1 MTSAQLPQTTAAM
14 FNRILLPTDGS
25 ELARKAATMAIS
37 LARAHGA
44 SLVALHV
51 FPRLPGAHHG
61 AAAPFLK
68 QLEGEYEKGQSAE
81 AEAMLESIAAEAAT
95 AGVPTEMIVIES
107 EDIHSRILEIA
118 ARRGCDL
125 ICMASHSRSEL
136 AAVMLGSVTHKVL
149 THSPIPVLV
158 VR

>member
-1 MTSAQLPQTTAAM
+1 MTRTQLAQETDAM
-14 FNRILLPTDGS
+14 FKRILLATDGS
-25 ELARKAATMAIS
+25 ELAGKAATMAIA

-44 SLVALHV
+44 SLIALHI
-51 FPRLPGAHHG
+51 FPHLPGAHHG

-68 QLEGEYEKGQSAE
+68 QLEDGYEKGQSAE
-81 AEAMLESIAAEAAT
+81 SEAMLNAIAADAAA
-95 AGVPTEMIVIES
+95 AGVAAETIVIES
-107 EDIHSRILEIA
+107 EDVHGRILDVA
-118 ARRGCDL
+118 AQRGCDL

-136 AAVMLGSVTHKVL
+136 AAVVLGSVTHKVL

>member
-1 MTSAQLPQTTAAM
+1 M
-14 FNRILLPTDGS
+14 FKRILLPTDGS
-25 ELARKAATMAIS
+25 ELSSKAATMAIG
-37 LARAHGA
+37 LARMHGA

-68 QLEGEYEKGQSAE
+68 QLEGGYEKGQSAE
-81 AEAMLESIAAEAAT
+81 AETMLEAIASEAAA
-95 AGVPTEMIVIES
+95 AGVATETIVIES
-107 EDIHSRILEIA
+107 EDVHSRILEVV
-118 ARRGCDL
+118 RQHGCDL

-136 AAVMLGSVTHKVL
+136 AAVVLGSETHKVL